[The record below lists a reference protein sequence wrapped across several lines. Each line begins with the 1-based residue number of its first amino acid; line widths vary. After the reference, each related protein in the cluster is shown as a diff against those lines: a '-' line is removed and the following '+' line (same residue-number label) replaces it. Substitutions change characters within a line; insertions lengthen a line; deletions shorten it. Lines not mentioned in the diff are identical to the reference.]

1 MKELSFQTLLLSIAF
16 IFFTSQLF
24 CQHKIVLSTN
34 FDGEVISGSKDSLIA
49 EIRKGKS
56 IRYGYQLDFNK
67 DKVADFDHWGPAE
80 FITIL
85 GGEVFTQIRN
95 INLQIPNEEI
105 PQIDIIPVN
114 TQWTAILGTNSVL
127 RNRFVYDDIK
137 FELDEEGQPIMT
149 EKIEKD
155 LKIRE
160 AYTWKVATF
169 WAVD

>member
-1 MKELSFQTLLLSIAF
+1 MIEYNYKILLLILAF
-16 IFFTSQLF
+16 IFCNSEIFS
-24 CQHKIVLSTN
+24 QHKIILSTN
-34 FDGEVISGSKDSLIA
+34 FDGEVISGSKEVLIA

-56 IRYGYQLDFNK
+56 IRYGYQLDFNE

-95 INLQIPNEEI
+95 INLQIPNDDI
-105 PQIDIIPVN
+105 PQVDIIPVN
-114 TQWTAILGTNSVL
+114 TQWTAILGTNSIL

-137 FELDEEGQPIMT
+137 FDLDEEGKPIMT
-149 EKIEKD
+149 EKIEEE